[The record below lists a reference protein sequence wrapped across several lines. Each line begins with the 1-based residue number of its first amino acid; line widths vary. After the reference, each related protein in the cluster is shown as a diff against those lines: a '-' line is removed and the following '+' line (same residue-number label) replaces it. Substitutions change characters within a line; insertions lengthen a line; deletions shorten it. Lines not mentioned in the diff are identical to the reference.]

1 MASTVYAYAEFDA
14 KGLRKTTRQV
24 LTVAHRLAA
33 GGKVVAIV
41 VGPGD
46 AAAAAGAGVSE
57 VAAVQV
63 PAVEK
68 YTACA
73 YAKAIAGV
81 VQAGGPGPVLIGC
94 TSAGKEIAPMVAQ
107 RLGLALIPDVTEMK
121 GDGAA
126 AEFIRPI
133 YAGKALRRVKAV
145 DPNYVVTIRP
155 NAFPDH
161 AGGGSAP
168 VNAVSVAFDAADARV
183 TVKSLETKVSERP
196 ELTEAEY
203 IVSGGIGVGGPE
215 GFKYVELVAD
225 ALGAAVGASR
235 AAVNAGW
242 IDHSHQV
249 GQTGKTVGP
258 QLYIALG
265 ISGAIQHLAGMST
278 SKCIVA
284 VNTDADAPI
293 FKSAHY
299 GIVGDLA
306 EVAPVLAEEIKKA
319 KA

>member
-1 MASTVYAYAEFDA
+1 MASTVYVYAEFDA

-24 LTVAHRLAA
+24 LTVAHRIAA
-33 GGKVVAIV
+33 GGKVAGVV

-46 AAAAAGAGVSE
+46 PALVAGAGVSE
-57 VAAVQV
+57 VLTVQA

-73 YAKAIAGV
+73 YAKAIAGA
-81 VQAGGPGPVLIGC
+81 VQACGVGPVLIGC
-94 TSAGKEIAPMVAQ
+94 TSAGKEVAPMVAQ
-107 RLGLALIPDVTEMK
+107 RLGLAMIPDVTDMK
-121 GDGAA
+121 MDGGEV
-126 AEFIRPI
+126 EFIRPI
-133 YAGKALRRVKAV
+133 YAGKAIRHVR
-145 DPNYVVTIRP
+145 PTEGNYVVTIRP

-168 VNAVSVAFDAADARV
+168 IRPVAVAFDAADNRV
-183 TVKSLETKVSERP
+183 TVKSLEAKVSTRP

-203 IVSGGIGVGGPE
+203 IVSGGVAVGKPE
-215 GFKYVELVAD
+215 GFKVVEQVAD

-235 AAVNAGW
+235 AAVNAGY

-249 GQTGKTVGP
+249 GQTGKTVSP

-299 GIVGDLA
+299 GIVGDLF
-306 EVAPVLAEEIKKA
+306 EVAPALAEEIKKA

>member
-1 MASTVYAYAEFDA
+1 MASTVYVYAEFDA

-24 LTVAHRLAA
+24 LTVAHRIAG
-33 GGKVVAIV
+33 GGKVVGVV

-46 AAAAAGAGVSE
+46 AALVAGAGVSE
-57 VAAVQV
+57 VVTVQA

-68 YTACA
+68 YTAAA
-73 YAKAIAGV
+73 YAKAIAGA
-81 VQAGGPGPVLIGC
+81 VQAEGVGPILIGC
-94 TSAGKEIAPMVAQ
+94 TSAGKELAPMVAQ
-107 RLGLALIPDVTEMK
+107 RLGLALIPDVTDMK
-121 GDGAA
+121 VDGGSV
-126 AEFIRPI
+126 EFTRPV
-133 YAGKALRRVKAV
+133 YAGKAARRVKPV
-145 DPNYVVTIRP
+145 DANYVVTIRP

-161 AGGGSAP
+161 AGGGTAP
-168 VNAVSVAFDAADARV
+168 VKPAPVAFDAADARV
-183 TVKSLETKVSERP
+183 TVKSLEAKVSTRP
-196 ELTEAEY
+196 ELTEAEC
-203 IVSGGIGVGGPE
+203 IVSGGIGVGGPD
-215 GFKYVELVAD
+215 GFKVVEAVAD

-242 IDHSHQV
+242 IKQSFQV

-293 FKSAHY
+293 FKAAHY
-299 GIVGDLA
+299 GIVGDLF
-306 EVAPVLAEEIKKA
+306 EVAPVLAAEIRKA